1 MEPEDLVQRLREQRL
16 ITLSLADQIKEDRWH
31 EPALPGGR
39 SIHDLLAHLLAWD
52 EWAVA
57 VFELS
62 QLRDTLPPAL
72 TRPAADRDAYNAKA
86 VARYQGI
93 SRDDLLSAL
102 QGANPRVLQSA
113 AAGGGAEWLTRRI
126 AGLQPW
132 PPVSAGVPAAA
143 PPQSEQPASPA
154 QSPRAPS
161 VRSILRL
168 LANHEA
174 EHDQEIMQ
182 AYGIQPQLDQFKPQ
196 GGEQSGT

>member
-16 ITLSLADQIKEDRWH
+16 ATLSLADQIKEDRWH

-62 QLRDTLPPAL
+62 QLRETLPPAL
-72 TRPAADRDAYNAKA
+72 TRPAADRDAYNEKA
-86 VARYQGI
+86 VSRYQGI

-102 QGANPRVLQSA
+102 QAASPRVLRSA
-113 AAGGGAEWLTRRI
+113 AAGGGRDWLTRRI

-132 PPVSAGVPAAA
+132 PPVSASIATAA
-143 PPQSEQPASPA
+143 PAQERPSP
-154 QSPRAPS
+154 STEPPRAPS

-182 AYGIQPQLDQFKPQ
+182 AHGIQPQLDQFKPQ
-196 GGEQSGT
+196 TGEQSGA

>member
-16 ITLSLADQIKEDRWH
+16 TTLSLADQIKEDRWH

-72 TRPAADRDAYNAKA
+72 MRPAADRDAYNAKA

-102 QGANPRVLQSA
+102 QAASPRVLQSA
-113 AAGGGAEWLTRRI
+113 AAGRGTDWLTRRI

-132 PPVSAGVPAAA
+132 PPVAASTATVTPAE
-143 PPQSEQPASPA
+143 EQPPSPT
-154 QSPRAPS
+154 QPPRAPS

-174 EHDQEIMQ
+174 EHDQEIIQ

-196 GGEQSGT
+196 GGEQSGV

>member
-1 MEPEDLVQRLREQRL
+1 MEPEELVQRLRVQRL
-16 ITLSLADQIKEDRWH
+16 TTLSLADQIKEDRWH

-62 QLRDTLPPAL
+62 QLRETLPPAL
-72 TRPAADRDAYNAKA
+72 MRPAADRDAYNAKA

-102 QGANPRVLQSA
+102 QAASPRVLQSA
-113 AAGGGAEWLTRRI
+113 AAGRGPDWLTRRI

-132 PPVSAGVPAAA
+132 PPASASTATVPPAA
-143 PPQSEQPASPA
+143 EQPPSSTQP
-154 QSPRAPS
+154 PRAPS

-168 LANHEA
+168 LATHEA

-196 GGEQSGT
+196 GGEQSGA